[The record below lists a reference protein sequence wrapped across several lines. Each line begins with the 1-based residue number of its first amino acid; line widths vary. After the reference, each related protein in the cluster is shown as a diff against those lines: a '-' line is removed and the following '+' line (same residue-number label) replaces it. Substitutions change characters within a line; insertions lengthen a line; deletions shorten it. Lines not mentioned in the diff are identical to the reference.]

1 MSSISNRLFAGLIF
15 VLLIP
20 LYILIALWILFQS
33 GTPVLFKQKRL
44 GLNGKFFF
52 IIKFRTMVSD
62 AEDILNRDEK
72 LTQSYIKNDY
82 KLNLNDDPRLTECG
96 RILRKWS
103 LDEFPQFINVIRG
116 DMNLVGPRPIV
127 PKEIERYSGIENK
140 FLSIKPGITGLWQI
154 NGRSKVDYPERRDMD
169 MHYIDHR
176 TLKYDIWILWQTIF
190 AVISKRGVY

>member
-1 MSSISNRLFAGLIF
+1 MSSIFNRLFAGLIF

-33 GTPVLFKQKRL
+33 GSPVLFKQQRL
-44 GLNGKFFF
+44 GLNGKKFY

-96 RILRKWS
+96 RILREWS

-127 PKEIERYSGIENK
+127 PKEIERYDGIENK

-154 NGRSKVDYPERRDMD
+154 NGRSQVDYPARRDMD
-169 MHYIDHR
+169 MHYIDNR
-176 TLKYDIWILWQTIF
+176 TLRYDLWILWQTIF
-190 AVISKRGVY
+190 AVISKRGAY